1 MRIAMKSILTGN
13 IATRNIPVTHH
24 QIFRWRDGVSIQD
37 AMPHLDADDREFI
50 KTGIT
55 PEEWDK
61 YCGEVK

>member
-1 MRIAMKSILTGN
+1 MRIAMKSILTDN
-13 IATRNIPVTHH
+13 ITTRNIPVTHG
-24 QIFRWRDGVSIQD
+24 QIMRWRDGVSIQD

-61 YCGEVK
+61 HCGKE